1 MGILSPEDVIQP
13 QQQAQEEYDEPVLPM
28 PQMVQGNISSDFLKF
43 RIDNSEILE
52 EIEHQLKGE
61 VYKDGLWKPKFKR
74 DITDEGVAEIINI
87 IYAFGLNKSNLLGN
101 ISHEE
106 IYERCNVIWKEL
118 AKYIFLHG
126 YRVGI
131 NRKHRG
137 LLIRKVVFMV
147 HSALS
152 RSEAGKEASQLSRQ
166 TQHVEHFL
174 HQDNKK
180 QGMMEKLN
188 PFARR

>member
-1 MGILSPEDVIQP
+1 MGILTPEQVIQP
-13 QQQAQEEYDEPVLPM
+13 PQQEQYEDDAVLPM
-28 PQMVQGNISSDFLKF
+28 PQMVQGNISSDFLKY

-61 VYKDGLWKPKFKR
+61 VYLGGVWKNKFKR

-101 ISHEE
+101 ISHDE
-106 IYERCNVIWKEL
+106 IYERCNCIWKEL
-118 AKYIFLHG
+118 GKFIFLHG
-126 YRVGI
+126 HRVGI
-131 NRKHRG
+131 TRTNRSM
-137 LLIRKVVFMV
+137 LIRKVVFMV

-152 RSEAGKEASQLSRQ
+152 RSEAGKEANQLSRQ

-180 QGMMEKLN
+180 QGVMDKLN